1 MGVAVPEESAALKH
15 ALGQDA
21 EAVDVQLHLPR
32 SVAEQ
37 VLKVL
42 EAQDSGGALVVPVK
56 AEYTTTEAAQL
67 LGMSRP
73 TLMRFIKRG
82 RLGFRMVGQ
91 HHRKRAMSLRAS
103 ASDSRPSRRL
113 RPGTSRRSQT
123 ATITSDA
130 IGRPH

>member
-21 EAVDVQLHLPR
+21 EVVDVQLHLPR

-91 HHRKRAMSLRAS
+91 HHRITGDELESFRQRFQAEQA
-103 ASDSRPSRRL
+103 
-113 RPGTSRRSQT
+113 T
-123 ATITSDA
+123 AAWDIAEISN
-130 IGRPH
+130 RNNHF

>member
-1 MGVAVPEESAALKH
+1 MAVPEESAALKH

-21 EAVDVQLHLPR
+21 EVVDVQLHLPR

-91 HHRKRAMSLRAS
+91 HHRITGDELESFRQRFQAEQA
-103 ASDSRPSRRL
+103 
-113 RPGTSRRSQT
+113 T
-123 ATITSDA
+123 AAWDIAEISN
-130 IGRPH
+130 RNNHF